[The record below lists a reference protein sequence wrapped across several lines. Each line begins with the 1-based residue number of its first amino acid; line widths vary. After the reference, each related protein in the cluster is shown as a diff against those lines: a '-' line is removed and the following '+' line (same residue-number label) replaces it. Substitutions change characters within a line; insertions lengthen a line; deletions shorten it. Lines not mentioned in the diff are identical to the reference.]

1 MQQLSGVTGHDTA
14 LEVLSRMIS
23 GDSLPHALLLV
34 GPESVGKTTIAH
46 KLFRQVLDYTGDLA
60 THPDVHILE
69 RLVDKKT
76 EKKKTQ
82 ISVAQVRELT
92 ARVSMSSMMGSYK
105 VVFIEEAHMLSSAA
119 ANALLKTLEEPKGDV
134 LFILRATTTDQLPAT
149 IVSRCQVLRLHAVS
163 RETIIEGLKK
173 MGYGATDATTAAG
186 RALGRPG
193 RAIRFLKDSE
203 YRSELET
210 GIAQAVVFLEQDLA
224 GRLGTVLELIP
235 KKEVHKKERL
245 LVLLDQWE
253 LVFRDILL
261 ESFSCD
267 DARVLQDV
275 ADVSI
280 AGRRFTSDEIVSL
293 LERIANVRQ
302 SMRYHVNPHLALEH
316 ISLGIS

>member
-1 MQQLSGVTGHDTA
+1 MSQLSGIIGHETA

-23 GDSLPHALLLV
+23 SDSLPHALLFV
-34 GPESVGKTTIAH
+34 GPESVGKTTIAQ
-46 KLFRQVLDYTGDLA
+46 KLFKEVLGHSGDLA
-60 THPDVHILE
+60 THPDAHVLE
-69 RLVDKKT
+69 RLVDPKT

-92 ARVSMSSMMGSYK
+92 SRVSMSSMMGSRK

-163 RETIIEGLKK
+163 RETMIEGLKK
-173 MGYGATDATTAAG
+173 MGYGGTDATTAAG

-210 GIAQAVVFLEQDLA
+210 GVAQAVTFLEQDLA
-224 GRLGTVLELIP
+224 ERLGSVLELIP

-253 LVFRDILL
+253 LVFRDVLL
-261 ESFSCD
+261 QSVSCED
-267 DARVLQDV
+267 VRVLS
-275 ADVSI
+275 DVSDVT
-280 AGRRFTSDEIVSL
+280 AAAQRLTSEEVMSL

-302 SMRYHVNPHLALEH
+302 SLRYHVNPHLALEH